1 MKIKFYLIKLLFFLF
16 LFTINPIKNN
26 FASEKIYILTKVN
39 NEIITNLDI
48 KKELNYLIALNNNL
62 KTVEKDI
69 VYDLAKSS
77 LVKEKIKKQEIEKY
91 YDIKQESDYLNKVII
106 DLYKNLGLENE
117 ESFKNYLN
125 NYNLELDE
133 VITKLRIETIWNEF
147 IFANFSDQLQIDRN
161 RIKTRLELELEKNKI
176 TQTNYLLYEILFNVD
191 TKSSIKEKEAI
202 INKSISEVGFQSTA
216 VVYSEA
222 PSAKLGGKI
231 GWINESQ
238 LSEKVINEINKL
250 SVGEH
255 TKAINIPGGLLILKI
270 EDMENKEVELDLEK
284 KIEEV
289 VSYEKNKQLNQFS
302 LIYYNKIKANA
313 KIDEN

>member
-62 KTVEKDI
+62 KTVEKDV

-255 TKAINIPGGLLILKI
+255 TKPINIPGGLLILKI